1 MSELIHAATEPVI
14 EAIDVEGAL
23 REERPLPSMPPEQ
36 MPAAPHGGVS
46 DEAGDHYTNSYSTG
60 VKASVGNNGM
70 GRLTRADGTTVE
82 VQEYGFGTPGKS
94 QQVPAATQTVNR
106 QDDMVFDDRVF
117 KGVAPAAT
125 TQKATTPRQQ
135 RNSAEQIADHLWDNG
150 ISTINFFI
158 SNNLPQGQQW
168 MFDGPMVMMVNA
180 LDYAKVLTY
189 LHVKL
194 QSLEAPAG
202 GGFVGESEKLM
213 SDPTLGP
220 LIAMTGMFHVEQ
232 PVVDETIE

>member
-82 VQEYGFGTPGKS
+82 VQEYGFGNPRKS
-94 QQVPAATQTVNR
+94 QQVADGSERVNR
-106 QDDMVFDDRVF
+106 LDDRVF
-117 KGVAPAAT
+117 KGVAPAPT
-125 TQKATTPRQQ
+125 IQQATTPHQQ

-158 SNNLPQGQQW
+158 SSSLPQGQQW

-180 LDYAKVLTY
+180 LDYSKVLTY

-194 QSLEAPAG
+194 QSLEAPAV

-213 SDPTLGP
+213 SDPTFGP